1 MFSNTVLLGVP
12 IISRAYGEDVLT
24 PAFGII
30 SLHAPCLYAVGMLT
44 IDARARRPAIAAQAL
59 AAAARSILANTLMI
73 GVVCGAAL
81 NFAGRPWNSPPPP
94 SRR

>member
-30 SLHAPCLYAVGMLT
+30 SLHAPCPQTVRHVDHG
-44 IDARARRPAIAAQAL
+44 IVRRRDGRPLSQAL
-59 AAAARSILANTLMI
+59 AAAARST
-73 GVVCGAAL
+73 
-81 NFAGRPWNSPPPP
+81 SPIR
-94 SRR
+94 S